1 MEIHK
6 IHYPNNIEVKDQDGL
21 LIWRAKYIPHEQFYE
36 KLNFLG
42 NCNESKNLFK

>member
-21 LIWRAKYIPHEQFYE
+21 LIWSMKYVPREQFYE
-36 KLNFLG
+36 KFNFLD
-42 NCNESKNLFK
+42 NHKESKELI